1 MPVNP
6 SVSQTTTHG
15 LAFSLLKRKVS
26 KRKDI
31 RRMLFIFNRA
41 LNARKPVLTPNNGV
55 RDFLFAGCIL

>member
-31 RRMLFIFNRA
+31 RRRLFIFNGA
-41 LNARKPVLTPNNGV
+41 LNARKSVRESNNDS
-55 RDFLFAGCIL
+55 RTYYF